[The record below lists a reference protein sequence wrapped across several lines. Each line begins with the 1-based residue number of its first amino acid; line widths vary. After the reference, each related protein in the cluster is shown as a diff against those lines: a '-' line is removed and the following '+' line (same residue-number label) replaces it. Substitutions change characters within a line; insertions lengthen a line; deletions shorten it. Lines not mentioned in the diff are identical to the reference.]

1 MKTIY
6 HNGRVY
12 TGAPAP
18 AQAFVVENGRFVYAG
33 SDAGALALRRP
44 GDETVDLGGQ
54 FVCPGFNDSHMHLL
68 EYGYLLRMPQLA
80 AHTGSLADM
89 LECMRAFL
97 AQHPRPDGGWLV
109 GRGWNQDLFADVRR
123 MPDRY
128 DLDAVST
135 EIPVAAVRAC
145 GHCMVVNSRA
155 LALLG
160 VTGSTPQPAGG
171 RIGMRDGEPDG
182 RFFDNAMDPVYAAIP
197 APGKAELKEMIRT
210 ACRALNAQGITSCQ
224 SDDYSIFRAIP
235 YPVVDEAFREL
246 AGAGQL
252 TVRVNEQCNFA
263 GLPLYSRQEL
273 TAMIG
278 CAHAHGL
285 QTATHAIGDA
295 CLDWVLDALEAAMA
309 AHPRPDC
316 RHGIVHCQITRPEQL
331 ERIAALGLHVYAQ
344 SIFLDYDIRI
354 VEARAG
360 RELAASSYSWKTL
373 LDRGVTVSNGSDCPV
388 ETPCVMAGIQ
398 CAVTRRTLGGLGPYL
413 PRQAFTLRQALD
425 SYTVAGA
432 LASFEEGCK
441 GRIAPGFLA
450 DFTVLGQDPFALPAE
465 ALHAVPVTAVCLGGR
480 EVFRAG

>member
-1 MKTIY
+1 
-6 HNGRVY
+6 
-12 TGAPAP
+12 
-18 AQAFVVENGRFVYAG
+18 
-33 SDAGALALRRP
+33 
-44 GDETVDLGGQ
+44 
-54 FVCPGFNDSHMHLL
+54 
-68 EYGYLLRMPQLA
+68 
-80 AHTGSLADM
+80 
-89 LECMRAFL
+89 
-97 AQHPRPDGGWLV
+97 
-109 GRGWNQDLFADVRR
+109 
-123 MPDRY
+123 
-128 DLDAVST
+128 
-135 EIPVAAVRAC
+135 
-145 GHCMVVNSRA
+145 
-155 LALLG
+155 
-160 VTGSTPQPAGG
+160 
-171 RIGMRDGEPDG
+171 
-182 RFFDNAMDPVYAAIP
+182 
-197 APGKAELKEMIRT
+197 
-210 ACRALNAQGITSCQ
+210 
-224 SDDYSIFRAIP
+224 
-235 YPVVDEAFREL
+235 
-246 AGAGQL
+246 
-252 TVRVNEQCNFA
+252 
-263 GLPLYSRQEL
+263 
-273 TAMIG
+273 MIG

-432 LASFEEGCK
+432 RASFEEGYK

-450 DFTVLGQDPFALPAE
+450 DFAVLGQDPFALPAE